1 MSRRFMK
8 AQNGIIISLYILCGD
23 FMGFNICSYKKG
35 KVPMEKQDTSE
46 KSGKHPRKVGNIQ
59 EKRETSKKSGKHPI
73 KVGNTLLFKFRRF

>member
-8 AQNGIIISLYILCGD
+8 AQNGIKISLYILCGD

-46 KSGKHPRKVGNIQ
+46 KSGKHPRKAGSIQ
-59 EKRETSKKSGKHPI
+59 EKWKTSDKSGKH
-73 KVGNTLLFKFRRF
+73 TLLFKFH